1 MYCHFQSTTRSN
13 IEDWKAMS
21 TCNHMSIQYV
31 NQSES
36 LSWSFSDLSGGKWC
50 LQRSTCADNMKP
62 TSINCDET
70 LDCRKFHKQLSK
82 SCDQWAVS
90 FCNVFGHGIED
101 IYFLI
106 DIWEKKSFPSY
117 PRHKKMTAPFFQLTT
132 LISTP
137 IFPILELTTIFFAPI
152 QMLWTELVTVVT
164 GEATYIMKWLNRK
177 TCK

>member
-117 PRHKKMTAPFFQLTT
+117 PRIKKWPLPFFNWLHLFLLLYSPFLSWQR
-132 LISTP
+132 
-137 IFPILELTTIFFAPI
+137 FFSPLFRCCGRSWS
-152 QMLWTELVTVVT
+152 Q
-164 GEATYIMKWLNRK
+164 
-177 TCK
+177 